1 MILLSLLFGL
11 GSWVFCLLAL
21 LRRQLTLCIPGWVL
35 CAWALLFPLL
45 QEKRWV
51 ALGDTS
57 AILDVTGGLVFGAIV
72 LISVSTL
79 LTAAVFLRATK

>member
-11 GSWVFCLLAL
+11 GAWVFCLLAL

-35 CAWALLFPLL
+35 CGWALLFALL
-45 QEKRWV
+45 QENRWV

-57 AILDVTGGLVFGAIV
+57 AILDVTGGLVFGAIA

-79 LTAAVFLRATK
+79 LTAAAFLRSSK